1 MKLII
6 TTFFLLNAVSSFHV
20 PPSYTNNKKQQHKQ
34 LNAVPLEIDPGIT
47 IPIIALGGLVL
58 AFAKNNS
65 TEMSSIITAKS
76 SSKTT
81 TTTKKQE
88 KVATKKQMK
97 KIEKGSN
104 ERPEKSLKYWE
115 DVFRVE
121 EEVMGLPVEKEV
133 FESLTTMKP
142 ATTVIVVDE
151 TVGAIASEESSR
163 SKTSL
168 FAKSNNT
175 YDDDIENVDDMGR
188 IQYSATEE
196 NEEVKS
202 QQQKSIEEEETV
214 TANDT
219 NADAETAEEKEE
231 ETTTP
236 IAATDTISSK
246 ETETKNDE
254 KTSLDSYKFQRA
266 LLEAQLQVEKK
277 RIETKNDDFGDLTD
291 SLTREKPTVEEEVFE
306 SLTMIKPEEEKEV
319 LLTKEDIDELRN
331 NAATEAIA
339 NNDDDNVVEEEE
351 DTSKEEKPQEE
362 DKKAVETDESERPDD
377 DNVVEEE
384 DTLKGE
390 EIPQEEDK
398 KAVETDESERPAPT
412 IIKLSNGGLNLE
424 RSTVTTRTTDD
435 WEEDDDQKYDSKEDD
450 SQIQKYIEEHD
461 DDEEIQKYIKE
472 DDEIKT
478 FIYEGESTTEVTN
491 KSKKLPILSS
501 LWKRKKRVAVLSVA
515 LYLLRVLL
523 IRK

>member
-254 KTSLDSYKFQRA
+254 KTSFDSYKFQRA
-266 LLEAQLQVEKK
+266 LLEAQLRVEKK
-277 RIETKNDDFGDLTD
+277 RITTTSPEKEDEDESALSSFD
-291 SLTREKPTVEEEVFE
+291 SLLISRRTINDFETELPDGWEASLENAIRTASYAPNHKRTEPWRFHLLGPKSIRKVCELNAEMVTEKSGKEKGEKKLKRWLNIPGWLVVTCNGDSDMEKPN
-306 SLTMIKPEEEKEV
+306 SLAREDYAACCCAVQNLSLSLHSEG
-319 LLTKEDIDELRN
+319 LGTKWTTGDVNFDTRFA
-331 NAATEAIA
+331 NAVGLS
-339 NNDDDNVVEEEE
+339 DNEYVVG
-351 DTSKEEKPQEE
+351 TIWFG
-362 DKKAVETDESERPDD
+362 KAARVP
-377 DNVVEEE
+377 
-384 DTLKGE
+384 
-390 EIPQEEDK
+390 
-398 KAVETDESERPAPT
+398 PAP
-412 IIKLSNGGLNLE
+412 IKKLSM
-424 RSTVTTRTTDD
+424 DD
-435 WEEDDDQKYDSKEDD
+435 IFIK
-450 SQIQKYIEEHD
+450 HD
-461 DDEEIQKYIKE
+461 
-472 DDEIKT
+472 
-478 FIYEGESTTEVTN
+478 
-491 KSKKLPILSS
+491 
-501 LWKRKKRVAVLSVA
+501 
-515 LYLLRVLL
+515 
-523 IRK
+523 

>member
-65 TEMSSIITAKS
+65 TEMSSIITSKS

-306 SLTMIKPEEEKEV
+306 SLTMIKPEE
-319 LLTKEDIDELRN
+319 DIDELQN

-339 NNDDDNVVEEEE
+339 NDDDN
-351 DTSKEEKPQEE
+351 
-362 DKKAVETDESERPDD
+362 
-377 DNVVEEE
+377 NVVEEE